1 MILGPCAN
9 IFAQKTFDVKVRWA
23 VGGFKVAS
31 CTCQL
36 TTLLPQKKETFW
48 AHLDTTM
55 YYLDVGKIL
64 SKYKFMCLQTML
76 SCIQACMFY
85 NYNFFD
91 IGGHIIFPSSK
102 TNIGI
107 NCQTN

>member
-1 MILGPCAN
+1 MILRPCAN

-48 AHLDTTM
+48 AHLDPTTIWTLAKFSRDIFSCVCKPLNLVLKLVCFTITITLTLGVD
-55 YYLDVGKIL
+55 YFCYITGKYWHQL
-64 SKYKFMCLQTML
+64 
-76 SCIQACMFY
+76 
-85 NYNFFD
+85 FD
-91 IGGHIIFPSSK
+91 
-102 TNIGI
+102 
-107 NCQTN
+107 